1 MGKNSGEILKLSEE
15 AEGSDADSDI
25 QVLYEADASNV
36 MQEPDSGFSF
46 FIDTSCSDSCE
57 KDSPSTTS
65 NGILNSSNILS
76 HLIETPSSD
85 STPKNS
91 NRRSDRVINFFQLKN
106 LLGLF

>member
-36 MQEPDSGFSF
+36 MQELDSGFSF

-57 KDSPSTTS
+57 KDSPSTT

-85 STPKNS
+85 STPKNN